1 MAAIA
6 LGGATSLL
14 RPGPAEACSIIGL
27 TPETLDTWAG
37 LSTVVAVG
45 TFENPEK
52 EVVTLRVEE
61 YLKGDETAP
70 MLRVNNYRLD
80 VCYRGLIG
88 TGHYHQAGERVLVFL
103 EPDTYDIDAD
113 WESVAGDA
121 TILEIYGD
129 ELAYYTNVT
138 AENLTYAEAREA
150 ILAVRDDPRVPTPET
165 PWGQGCGWM
174 GAYDAAGLGSSTVAA
189 DLVVRGTIRGAV
201 GDVAT
206 LEVSEYLRGRG
217 PGELRVSNRRLI
229 PDAQT
234 CLTGL
239 GGGPAYR
246 DWRPT
251 GQGQAVLEVE
261 GDLLDYPTMVGQ
273 GLVRLSEVHA
283 ALGPSRAPDPGAV
296 DPVVKVV
303 EPGDDGWNWPLWG
316 NAALVMLAVALSAGG
331 WLWLRLARGP

>member
-1 MAAIA
+1 
-6 LGGATSLL
+6 
-14 RPGPAEACSIIGL
+14 
-27 TPETLDTWAG
+27 
-37 LSTVVAVG
+37 
-45 TFENPEK
+45 
-52 EVVTLRVEE
+52 
-61 YLKGDETAP
+61 
-70 MLRVNNYRLD
+70 
-80 VCYRGLIG
+80 
-88 TGHYHQAGERVLVFL
+88 
-103 EPDTYDIDAD
+103 
-113 WESVAGDA
+113 
-121 TILEIYGD
+121 
-129 ELAYYTNVT
+129 
-138 AENLTYAEAREA
+138 
-150 ILAVRDDPRVPTPET
+150 
-165 PWGQGCGWM
+165 
-174 GAYDAAGLGSSTVAA
+174 
-189 DLVVRGTIRGAV
+189 
-201 GDVAT
+201 

-246 DWRPT
+246 EGQELLVFLVADEFELGADWRPT

-331 WLWLRLARGP
+331 WLWLRRARGP